1 MEVKMTQ
8 AQEKTE
14 EIQQPKPNPY
24 NAKKTWDNSNSESEI
39 GFQSADD
46 SLAYVTPRKEAVI
59 SSKEPI
65 LQQEGG
71 QAKEAEPTKATNTD
85 DYVEEPTEQF
95 KKVDFKKRY
104 DDLKRHYDRK
114 LGDWRQKETA
124 LKADLKANR
133 QTYVAPKTP
142 EELATFREDY
152 PDVYDVV
159 DSLAHMR
166 AQEQISSLEDKVSV
180 LSEKELASNRRAAEH
195 ELLNAHPD
203 FRTIRDSDDFHD
215 WARVQPDV
223 IQDWIY
229 KNTGDASL
237 ASRAIDLY
245 KQDAGF
251 ISETPRAQSTESSSS
266 DPRGSAAD
274 AVSVKVKSQDPT
286 TPQERIWTT
295 SEIANLSVDQYEKFQ
310 PEIDE
315 AFKTGRI
322 AKG

>member
-1 MEVKMTQ
+1 MTQ

-14 EIQQPKPNPY
+14 EIQQPNPNPY
-24 NAKKTWDNSNSESEI
+24 NAKKTWDNSNPEANR
-39 GFQSADD
+39 GFKSADD
-46 SLAYVTPRKEAVI
+46 SSAYVTPRKEAVI
-59 SSKEPI
+59 SSREPI

-71 QAKEAEPTKATNTD
+71 QAKEAEPTKATNND
-85 DYVEEPTEQF
+85 DSYKEEATEQF

-114 LGDWRQKETA
+114 LGDWKQKEQA
-124 LKADLKANR
+124 FKADLQANR

-142 EELATFREDY
+142 EELATFRADY

-166 AQEQISSLEDKVSV
+166 AQEQISNLEDTVSR
-180 LSEKELASNRRAAEH
+180 LSEKETASNRRAAEQ
-195 ELLNAHPD
+195 ELINAHPD

-215 WARVQPDV
+215 WARVQPEA

-245 KQDAGF
+245 KQDAGRPV
-251 ISETPRAQSTESSSS
+251 TPRAESTESLSL
-266 DPRGSAAD
+266 DPRGNAAD
-274 AVSVKVKSQDPT
+274 AVQVRTRVQDPT
-286 TPQERIWTT
+286 TPQEKTWTT
-295 SEIANLSVDQYEKFQ
+295 SEIANLSVDQYEKLQ

-315 AFKTGRI
+315 AFTEGRVVN
-322 AKG
+322 G

>member
-1 MEVKMTQ
+1 MTQ
-8 AQEKTE
+8 AIEKTE
-14 EIQQPKPNPY
+14 EIQQPEPNPY
-24 NAKKTWDNSNSESEI
+24 NAKKSWDNSNPKAER
-39 GFQSADD
+39 GLKGAND
-46 SLAYVTPRKEAVI
+46 SLAYVTPRKDAVI
-59 SSKEPI
+59 SSREPI

-71 QAKEAEPTKATNTD
+71 KTKEAEPTKATNND
-85 DYVEEPTEQF
+85 DSYLEEPTEQF

-114 LGDWRQKETA
+114 LGDWRQKEQA

-133 QTYVAPKTP
+133 PTYTAPKTP

-166 AQEQISSLEDKVSV
+166 AQEQISSLEDKVSA
-180 LSEKELASNRRAAEH
+180 LSEKESASNRRAAEH
-195 ELLNAHPD
+195 ELLNVHPD

-215 WARVQPDV
+215 WVRVQPEA
-223 IQDWIY
+223 IQDWVY

-245 KQDAGF
+245 KQDAGYT
-251 ISETPRAQSTESSSS
+251 SETPKAMSTNSLGL
-266 DPRGSAAD
+266 DPRGNAAD
-274 AVSVKVKSQDPT
+274 AVQVGAKAQDPS
-286 TPQERIWTT
+286 TPQEKLWTT
-295 SEIANLSVDQYEKFQ
+295 SEIANLSVDQYEKLQ

-322 AKG
+322 IKDSR

>member
-1 MEVKMTQ
+1 M
-8 AQEKTE
+8 
-14 EIQQPKPNPY
+14 
-24 NAKKTWDNSNSESEI
+24 
-39 GFQSADD
+39 
-46 SLAYVTPRKEAVI
+46 
-59 SSKEPI
+59 
-65 LQQEGG
+65 
-71 QAKEAEPTKATNTD
+71 
-85 DYVEEPTEQF
+85 
-95 KKVDFKKRY
+95 
-104 DDLKRHYDRK
+104 KRHYDRK

-133 QTYVAPKTP
+133 PTYVAPKTP
-142 EELATFREDY
+142 AELATFREDY

-166 AQEQISSLEDKVSV
+166 AQEQISNLEDTVSR
-180 LSEKELASNRRAAEH
+180 LSEKESASNRRAAEQ
-195 ELLNAHPD
+195 ELLNVHPD

-215 WARVQPDV
+215 WARVQPEA

-229 KNTGDASL
+229 KNSGDASL

-245 KQDAGF
+245 KQDAGYT
-251 ISETPRAQSTESSSS
+251 SETPKSVSTNSSGT

-274 AVSVKVKSQDPT
+274 AVRVTARAQDPSA
-286 TPQERIWTT
+286 PQEKVWTT
-295 SEIANLSVDQYEKFQ
+295 SEIANLSVDQFEKFQ

>member
-1 MEVKMTQ
+1 MTQ

-24 NAKKTWDNSNSESEI
+24 NAKKTWDNSNPEAER

-59 SSKEPI
+59 SSREPI
-65 LQQEGG
+65 LKQESGEP
-71 QAKEAEPTKATNTD
+71 KEAEPTKATNTD

-114 LGDWRQKETA
+114 LGDWRQKEQA
-124 LKADLKANR
+124 FKADLKANR

-180 LSEKELASNRRAAEH
+180 LSEKESASNRRAAEH
-195 ELLNAHPD
+195 ELLNVHPD

-215 WARVQPDV
+215 WARVQPEV

-245 KQDAGF
+245 KQDAGY
-251 ISETPRAQSTESSSS
+251 ISETPRAESTDRSES

-274 AVSVKVKSQDPT
+274 AVEVKARTQDPA
-286 TPQERIWTT
+286 TPQEKIWTT

-322 AKG
+322 AKDSR